1 MKLDEE
7 FIEEITELV
16 ENILDERKDIT
27 TEDVFQGIKNKWN
40 EERVQKTESMLNGYK
55 GLKDFVNT
63 VNFTDKEYE
72 KMEIQQIKEIM
83 KNNFTENESFLE
95 RVYRSKVNTEILVN
109 FLTTIFDDYIDEK
122 MDSRVIADIRK
133 AQMLKEM
140 YMEGIKPSEVKL
152 GYSSPKTFYKD
163 KEELIDEL
171 APKLLGVYG
180 IKFSEKEL

>member
-16 ENILDERKDIT
+16 ETILDERKDIT
-27 TEDVFQGIKNKWN
+27 AEDVFQEIKNKWN

-122 MDSRVIADIRK
+122 MDSRIIADIRK

>member
-27 TEDVFQGIKNKWN
+27 TEDVFQEIKNKWN

>member
-27 TEDVFQGIKNKWN
+27 TEDVFQEIKNKWN

-63 VNFTDKEYE
+63 LNFTDKEYE

>member
-1 MKLDEE
+1 
-7 FIEEITELV
+7 
-16 ENILDERKDIT
+16 
-27 TEDVFQGIKNKWN
+27 
-40 EERVQKTESMLNGYK
+40 MLNGYK
-55 GLKDFVNT
+55 GLKDFINT

-163 KEELIDEL
+163 KEELIEEL